1 MSVILIMFVIGMVEL
16 GRVIMV
22 HQVLVNAAREGARR
36 AIVPQAT
43 DAEVHDLVDGY
54 MTSAGIQG
62 HSRQISPSLAVAG
75 SHQPLSVTVSVPHS
89 SVSWGFAW
97 IFTGDTLYSETVTM
111 RRE

>member
-1 MSVILIMFVIGMVEL
+1 MFVVGMVEL

-36 AIVPQAT
+36 GIVPQAT
-43 DAEVHDLVDGY
+43 DAEVLAIVDGY
-54 MTSAGIQG
+54 MASAGIQG
-62 HSRQISPSLAVAG
+62 HTRQISPSLAAAA

-89 SVSWGFAW
+89 QVSWGFAW
-97 IFTGDTLYSETVTM
+97 IFAGDTTYSETVTM